1 MSKQNKSTGR
11 SGQSSD
17 QRRLR
22 VYQIIMAVIGMIV
35 VLSMIIAAVAKF

>member
-1 MSKQNKSTGR
+1 MTKQTKSNGR
-11 SGQSSD
+11 PGGSSD

-22 VYQIIMAVIGMIV
+22 VSQIIMAVIGLIV